1 LCENSDEIVIP
12 RYDGS
17 RADLAGVRE
26 ALLKGYY
33 RQVRMATY
41 EGWLYLSFTSKKT
54 SVRHALWSAANV
66 TEHVPLS
73 TGILDTINF
82 SGIYFFK
89 S

>member
-17 RADLAGVRE
+17 RADLADVRE

-41 EGWLYLSFTSKKT
+41 EGYIYLSRARK
-54 SVRHALWSAANV
+54 LWFGMPCEA
-66 TEHVPLS
+66 PRM
-73 TGILDTINF
+73 
-82 SGIYFFK
+82 
-89 S
+89 